1 MAVAK
6 AALIE
11 PLHQVD
17 LSLSKSALV
26 VGGGPA
32 GLNAAL
38 NLADNGYP
46 VDLVEKTDGLGG
58 NAHLLSHTWKGEAI
72 GPYIEELIQKVRD
85 HKLITLHMN
94 SQVVQARGFVGNFIS
109 TVRDAP
115 GQGPADRARRGH
127 LGHRRQ
133 RAESG

>member
-1 MAVAK
+1 M
-6 AALIE
+6 
-11 PLHQVD
+11 
-17 LSLSKSALV
+17 
-26 VGGGPA
+26 A

-72 GPYIEELIQKVRD
+72 GPYIEGAYPEGAR
-85 HKLITLHMN
+85 ITSSSPCICN

-109 TVRDAP
+109 TVRDARGKDQQIEHGVAILATGGKELKP
-115 GQGPADRARRGH
+115 DEYLHGEASGRGH
-127 LGHRRQ
+127 GPGIRRT
-133 RAESG
+133 S